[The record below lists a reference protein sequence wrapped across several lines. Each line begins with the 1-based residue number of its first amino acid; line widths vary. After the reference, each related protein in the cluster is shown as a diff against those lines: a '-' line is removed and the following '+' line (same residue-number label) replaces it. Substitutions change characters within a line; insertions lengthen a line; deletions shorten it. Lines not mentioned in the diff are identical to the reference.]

1 MIYLLPGSVA
11 IDCYVHQLTKVAINM
26 LSVTYHL
33 IYNNNV
39 VAMMID
45 FGEFRLKL
53 AHIFVIG
60 KGVTHWRRYN
70 GI

>member
-1 MIYLLPGSVA
+1 
-11 IDCYVHQLTKVAINM
+11 M